1 MKIQFQDNG
10 APVSFSGEF
19 TFADHAAFRDVAG
32 RLLQT
37 KDETVIINLSQL
49 QFIDSAGLGML
60 LIARDEVG
68 KSNRKLVLAQP
79 QGQVKRMFAV
89 TKFDQLFT
97 IEA

>member
-10 APVSFSGEF
+10 ARVSFSGEF

-49 QFIDSAGLGML
+49 QVIDSAGLGML